1 MAAVQ
6 KYRECMANK
15 GGYRSGV
22 IYRSKREEI
31 AAWSLIVVASLG
43 FGAMATSG
51 FSWPVML
58 VLNLLLAT
66 VLAMSWIAWITWGRD
81 RFPLRSPRQRS

>member
-1 MAAVQ
+1 MMVAVQ

-15 GGYRSGV
+15 DGYRTGV

-31 AAWSLIVVASLG
+31 VAWLLIVIASLG
-43 FGAMATSG
+43 FGAMTASS

-58 VLNLLLAT
+58 GLNLLLAT
-66 VLAMSWIAWITWGRD
+66 VLAMSWISWIVWGRD
-81 RFPLRSPRQRS
+81 RFPRRSP